1 MRNLTPASITQAF
14 ADYAKN
20 APSERTRTL
29 LVGLAG
35 HLHSFVRENKVTQA
49 EWGAAIDALTR
60 AKQVHRRQAQRIHPV
75 LRPAGRVLAGRH
87 GERGDRRHA
96 ILGAGPVP
104 YRRRPRAGQRRRS
117 VARPGRRAAGGE
129 RQDNRREGRAG
140 QGRGAGAVAERRQRA
155 LLAAGSRRVA
165 DQLSCAPDRGAPT
178 AASPS
183 RPCGRSPTP
192 CPTTARPA
200 TCCARWAA
208 RPGGRR
214 ICT

>member
-1 MRNLTPASITQAF
+1 MP
-14 ADYAKN
+14 
-20 APSERTRTL
+20 RTRRPSARAPCWSS
-29 LVGLAG
+29 LAG

-60 AKQVHRRQAQRIHPV
+60 ATQVHRRQAQRIHPV
-75 LRPAGRVLAGRH
+75 LRPAGRLLAGRH
-87 GERGDRRHA
+87 GERGDHRHA

-104 YRRRPRAGQRRRS
+104 HRGRARAGQRRRP

-129 RQDNRREGRAG
+129 RQDHRREGRAG

-155 LLAAGSRRVA
+155 LLAAGSQ
-165 DQLSCAPDRGAPT
+165 DSAPT
-178 AASPS
+178 NYHARLTVARRRQLRLLDRAAG
-183 RPCGRSPTP
+183 CPTR

-200 TCCARWAA
+200 TCCARSAA

-214 ICT
+214 TCT

>member
-1 MRNLTPASITQAF
+1 MP
-14 ADYAKN
+14 
-20 APSERTRTL
+20 RTRRRRARATL

-75 LRPAGRVLAGRH
+75 LRPAGRLLAGRH
-87 GERGDRRHA
+87 GERGEDRHA
-96 ILGAGPVP
+96 VLGAGPVP
-104 YRRRPRAGQRRRS
+104 YRRRARAGQRRRP

-129 RQDNRREGRAG
+129 RQDDRREGRAG
-140 QGRGAGAVAERRQRA
+140 QGRRAGAVAERRQRP
-155 LLAAGSRRVA
+155 LRPAGHRQSP
-165 DQLSCAPDRGAPT
+165 DQLSRAPDRGAPT
-178 AASPS
+178 APSPS
-183 RPCGRSPTP
+183 RPCGRFPTR

-208 RPGGRR
+208 TPGGRR
-214 ICT
+214 TCT